1 MLSLKDAFEINEADV
16 ATSPVI
22 LVICL
27 VMGLTALLLRIT
39 TRSMSSSAG
48 YQVYTFGHGLS
59 YTQFNTTLVKGPTP
73 VNVKLSSNQHCHS
86 LPTKP
91 DASPNPCPSVLVDDL
106 SNTISGTIDFEVLV
120 KKVGARDARDGK
132 PVLIVYAEP
141 PEQYTGLPF
150 KQVVGFERV
159 ALKVGESK
167 SVKFELDVAKSLSV
181 VTNTAHVSLPSGKHN
196 VHVQGDCFVMFPVDE
211 EFSY

>member
-1 MLSLKDAFEINEADV
+1 MLSLKDAFAINEADV
-16 ATSPVI
+16 ATSPVV
-22 LVICL
+22 LVI
-27 VMGLTALLLRIT
+27 
-39 TRSMSSSAG
+39 MSGDGVDSSFAKDNPKINVIIG
-48 YQVYTFGHGLS
+48 WLPS

-167 SVKFELDVAKSLSV
+167 SVKFELDR
-181 VTNTAHVSLPSGKHN
+181 
-196 VHVQGDCFVMFPVDE
+196 
-211 EFSY
+211 